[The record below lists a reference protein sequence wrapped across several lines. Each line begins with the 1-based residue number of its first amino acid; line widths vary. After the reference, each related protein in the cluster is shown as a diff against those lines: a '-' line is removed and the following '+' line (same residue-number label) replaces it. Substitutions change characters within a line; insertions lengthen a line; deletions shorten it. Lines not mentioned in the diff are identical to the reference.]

1 MNLYKK
7 YINELVHS
15 ALHVPISILKTVHLF
30 INDLF
35 MVSYKYISKNT
46 LTYVIIQ
53 HNVHLIPESKE
64 HVPI

>member
-35 MVSYKYISKNT
+35 MVSYKYI
-46 LTYVIIQ
+46 LEYTYLC
-53 HNVHLIPESKE
+53 HYST
-64 HVPI
+64 

>member
-15 ALHVPISILKTVHLF
+15 ALQPISILKTIHLF

-35 MVSYKYISKNT
+35 MVSYKYI
-46 LTYVIIQ
+46 
-53 HNVHLIPESKE
+53 
-64 HVPI
+64 